1 MIKLTYPQLQEAFK
15 EIHPPYT
22 PQQAVTEANR
32 CLKCQEAAC
41 AAACPAGV
49 DVPKFIRQ
57 IASQNFRGAIK
68 VIKEDNILAGI
79 CARICPQEVLCEGHC
94 SSEDLA
100 KPIEIGRL
108 QRFAADQERQQGAKP
123 LKSMP
128 AKNIAV
134 AVVGAGPA
142 GLSAALFLK
151 RLGYDVD
158 VFEALPHAGGF
169 LAYGIPAYRLPKE
182 IIQDEIEYIKAMGV
196 NIHLNHPVDD
206 PASLLDKYKAVF
218 IGTGAC
224 KPFQLHIEGDNL
236 PGVMQA
242 LDLLHQVGAALLDER
257 DLEVDLGPRVVVIGG
272 GNAALD
278 AAVTSAKL
286 GAEKVTVLY
295 RRDEESMP
303 AWKEEREFARE
314 CGVEFVYLT
323 VPVRFIEENGRLA
336 GAQCLQA
343 DLGDP
348 DESGR
353 RRPVPRDGSE
363 HIVPCDTAI
372 IAISQQPDDTACP
385 GPTRDP
391 KGCVQV
397 NDDMATDI
405 PGVFAGGDLIR
416 GSDMAVSAV
425 FDGKKAAFAIDAYIQ
440 GKK

>member
-1 MIKLTYPQLQEAFK
+1 MTKLTYSELQEAFK

-68 VIKEDNILAGI
+68 VIKEDNILAGT

-100 KPIEIGRL
+100 RPIEIGLL
-108 QRFAADQERQQGAKP
+108 QRFAADQERQQGARP
-123 LKSMP
+123 LKCLP
-128 AKNIAV
+128 AKNAAV
-134 AVVGAGPA
+134 AVVGSGPA
-142 GLSAALFLK
+142 GLSAATYLK

-158 VFEALPHAGGF
+158 VFEALSQPGGF

-182 IIQDEIEYIKAMGV
+182 IIRDEIEYIKSLGV
-196 NIHLNHPVDD
+196 NIHLNTPVDD
-206 PASLLDKYKAVF
+206 PASLLEKYKAVF
-218 IGTGAC
+218 VGTGAC
-224 KPFQLHIEGDNL
+224 KPFRLSIEGDEL
-236 PGVMQA
+236 PGVIQA
-242 LDLLHQVGAALLDER
+242 LDLLHQVGAALMEER
-257 DLEVDLGPRVVVIGG
+257 DLDLELGPRVCVIGG
-272 GNAALD
+272 GNAAMD
-278 AAVTSAKL
+278 AAVTAVKL
-286 GAEKVTVLY
+286 GAEQVTVMY
-295 RRDEESMP
+295 RRDEDSMP

-314 CGVEFVYLT
+314 CGVEFVFLT
-323 VPVRFIEENGRLA
+323 VPVRFVEENGHLA
-336 GAQCLQA
+336 GVECLKA
-343 DLGDP
+343 ELGDP

-353 RRPVPRDGSE
+353 RRPVPTEGSE
-363 HIVPCDTAI
+363 HIIPCDTSV
-372 IAISQQPDDTACP
+372 IAISQQPDASVP
-385 GPTRDP
+385 GPKRDNT
-391 KGCVQV
+391 GCVMV
-397 NDDMATDI
+397 DDDMATDI